1 MLNRRRRNV
10 AIGISLSLALGT
22 LVLTLTALRRP
33 ARAQPLAPTIRYVA
47 AISGSDAENDC
58 TASAAPCATIQ
69 HAVDQAAPGDEI
81 RIAALDNLAP
91 TRYTGP
97 DDPAAPVIRATK
109 RVTLAGGYSYTQL
122 PLLWVRQQIPS
133 RVDGENAR
141 RGLEVI
147 GPDVTLTAS
156 RIAFIQGRG
165 ERGGNIYAEE
175 AELRLTATPI
185 LSGSATSGGGLYLQ
199 NCRTSFDPGEL
210 GWGSVPGFSGLLL
223 IQGNEAEDGGGLYI
237 AGGDPTLTMLALRRN
252 IAQRDGGGLYI
263 DAGAPLVA
271 GNVMLENEAGRHGGG
286 AYLAHSRARL
296 IGAAVYSNTARHGAG
311 LYIEGMLNLLWGD
324 VPIIANSYLRHNRAD
339 DSAGTIQSAHRGGG
353 IYFDTAL
360 AGLVNLVVADNVA
373 DEGAAL
379 YLHASSPRLYHSTL
393 AQNEGATAIHLDH
406 QPGQIF
412 PPQVP
417 IPSQPA
423 FTNTIVASHT
433 TALYVA
439 STGYPDPVE
448 NRATLDGTLW
458 WANAA
463 DVAGPG
469 EARLG
474 ATNVYSAP
482 RFVCTGDLPDCI
494 LAYHLMTDSHAIDA
508 GAPIAL
514 AEFDA
519 ELMVDIDGQLRPSG
533 AGYDLGADE
542 VVTRARGVWLMP
554 PLSTRLAAPG
564 ATVTHTFRLLNTGTE
579 TATYDLEAR
588 SDQGWATLDPATPTP
603 LQLSPQTSATLQ
615 LYVAVPSDAAP
626 DTADTTVITATIQGQ
641 ETEERARAT
650 ARTQVVAEARVDLAV
665 AKHAAAS
672 FVEPGGTLRYTL
684 LITRTGATT
693 EVLPITLTD
702 TLIPTRAIAGWELPY
717 VDFCQGNL
725 QTGRFTCAWAEV
737 AVHAVPAITR
747 ELDLVITTSDAY
759 TGALLN
765 TAVVRTS
772 WREMTATNNTAQ
784 VVVSIAAGL
793 SRVYLPL
800 VLRGM

>member
-1 MLNRRRRNV
+1 MDTQRRRNV
-10 AIGISLSLALGT
+10 AIGISLTLALGA
-22 LVLTLTALRRP
+22 LMLMLTALGRP
-33 ARAQPLAPTIRYVA
+33 ARAQPLAPTIRYVSSG
-47 AISGSDAENDC
+47 SGSDAENDC
-58 TASAAPCATIQ
+58 TANNAPCATIQ
-69 HAVDQAAPGDEI
+69 HAVDEADPGDEI

-97 DDPAAPVIRATK
+97 DDPEAPVIRVTK
-109 RVTLAGGYSYTQL
+109 RVTLAGGYSYTPF

-133 RVDGENAR
+133 LVDGENAR

-147 GPDVTLTAS
+147 GPDVTLAAS

-185 LSGSATSGGGLYLQ
+185 LSGSATYGGGLYLKQ
-199 NCRTSFDPGEL
+199 CRTSFDPGEL
-210 GWGSVPGFSGLLL
+210 GWGSFPGFSGLLL

-237 AGGDPTLTMLALRRN
+237 AGGDPTLTMLALN
-252 IAQRDGGGLYI
+252 ENVAQRDGGGLYI
-263 DAGAPLVA
+263 DEGAPLVA
-271 GNVMLENEAGRHGGG
+271 GNVMLENRAGRHGGG
-286 AYLAHSRARL
+286 AYLADSRARL
-296 IGAAVYSNTARHGAG
+296 IATAVYSNTALHGAG

-324 VPIIANSYLRHNRAD
+324 VPIIANSYIRHNRAD
-339 DSAGTIQSAHRGGG
+339 DAAGTIQSAHRGGG

-360 AGLVNLVVADNVA
+360 AGLVNLIVADNVA

-393 AQNEGATAIHLDH
+393 AKNAGATGVHLDH

-412 PPQVP
+412 PPEVP

-433 TALYVA
+433 TALHVA
-439 STGYPDPVE
+439 STGYPAPVE

-458 WANAA
+458 WGNAA

-482 RFVCTGDLPDCI
+482 RFVCTGDLPECVR
-494 LAYHLMTDSHAIDA
+494 AYHLMTDSHAIDA
-508 GAPIAL
+508 GVPLAL

-588 SDQGWATLDPATPTP
+588 SDQGWATLDPDPATP
-603 LQLSPQTSATLQ
+603 LQLSPQTSATLH
-615 LYVAVPSDAAP
+615 LHVAAPSDAEP
-626 DTADTTVITATIQGQ
+626 DTADTTVITATIQG
-641 ETEERARAT
+641 TEERARAV
-650 ARTQVVAEARVDLAV
+650 ALTQVVAEARVDLAV
-665 AKHAAAS
+665 AKEAAATL
-672 FVEPGGTLRYTL
+672 VEPGGTLRYTL

-693 EVLPITLTD
+693 EALPITLTD
-702 TLIPTRAIAGWELPY
+702 TLIPTRAIAGWELPDDY
-717 VDFCQGNL
+717 FCQGNL
-725 QTGRFTCAWAEV
+725 QSGRFTCNWAQV
-737 AVHAVPAITR
+737 AVHAVPVITL

-765 TAVVRTS
+765 TAAVRTS

-784 VVVSIAAGL
+784 VVVSVASGL

-800 VLRGM
+800 VLRR